1 MQGGKNT
8 DLQCLRAIAI
18 ILVMMQH
25 YRLRLPT
32 PAAYSR
38 LFDYFSF
45 WTGVDI
51 FFAISGLLICH
62 SFVRDLRDA
71 PSWRDAATSFWIR
84 RLGRLFPA
92 LLFWVV
98 ISIVVAAI
106 AEHSPGADVRTV
118 ATSGAAAI
126 LGVSN
131 AFWSYCVQRAVACGH
146 SDFNGVTWSLSLE
159 WQLYA
164 TLTLLIVAFGARTAV
179 LLMLLAAMVMSAFPA
194 PSFSFPWAFRLQAF
208 ALGAATFLILGR
220 RGNLPTLSLHPLIRA
235 ALLIAGI
242 FICISAPVQFRQPFI
257 LPTVAVGALLCLLSS
272 LSDTGYSSRS
282 RFSVPLVWIGERSY
296 SVYLCHL
303 PIILITK
310 EILARSIGLQV
321 DFAHVA
327 TGIAIAG
334 VLIAVCSDLSY
345 RFIEK
350 PFQEIAR
357 RRLAEL
363 KSKKTNSASQPIE
376 T

>member
-1 MQGGKNT
+1 
-8 DLQCLRAIAI
+8 
-18 ILVMMQH
+18 
-25 YRLRLPT
+25 
-32 PAAYSR
+32 
-38 LFDYFSF
+38 
-45 WTGVDI
+45 
-51 FFAISGLLICH
+51 
-62 SFVRDLRDA
+62 
-71 PSWRDAATSFWIR
+71 
-84 RLGRLFPA
+84 
-92 LLFWVV
+92 
-98 ISIVVAAI
+98 
-106 AEHSPGADVRTV
+106 
-118 ATSGAAAI
+118 
-126 LGVSN
+126 
-131 AFWSYCVQRAVACGH
+131 
-146 SDFNGVTWSLSLE
+146 VTWSLSLE